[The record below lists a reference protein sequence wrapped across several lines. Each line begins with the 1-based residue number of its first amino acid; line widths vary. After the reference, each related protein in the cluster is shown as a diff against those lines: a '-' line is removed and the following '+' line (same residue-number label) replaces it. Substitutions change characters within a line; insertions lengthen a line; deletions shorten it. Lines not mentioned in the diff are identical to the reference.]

1 MDKKKKILVG
11 LDIFG
16 LILSV
21 VGVFVLTIMFKIDG
35 SIFRYLFL
43 VGDLIIFIIFS
54 SLLNDLESDLQSP
67 VKKYSMTKIDSKYIN
82 KLDKVPLPDPHVFVE
97 NGVYYIVGT
106 CDINN
111 NIIACYTTTDF
122 NTYNYENLYYWPIV
136 EIGYRYKSTSS
147 KWKSRRVV
155 AT

>member
-11 LDIFG
+11 LDILG

-43 VGDLIIFIIFS
+43 VGDLIIFGIFS
-54 SLLNDLESDLQSP
+54 SLLNDLEKDLQNP

-82 KLDKVPLPDPHVFVE
+82 KLDGNKKKLFFK
-97 NGVYYIVGT
+97 I
-106 CDINN
+106 
-111 NIIACYTTTDF
+111 
-122 NTYNYENLYYWPIV
+122 
-136 EIGYRYKSTSS
+136 
-147 KWKSRRVV
+147 
-155 AT
+155 

>member
-11 LDIFG
+11 LDILG

-43 VGDLIIFIIFS
+43 VGDLIIFGIFS
-54 SLLNDLESDLQSP
+54 SLLNDLENDLQSP

-82 KLDKVPLPDPHVFVE
+82 KLDGNKKKLFFK
-97 NGVYYIVGT
+97 I
-106 CDINN
+106 
-111 NIIACYTTTDF
+111 
-122 NTYNYENLYYWPIV
+122 
-136 EIGYRYKSTSS
+136 
-147 KWKSRRVV
+147 
-155 AT
+155 